1 MPYQGSIAIAG
12 VGETTLGRLPDRST
26 LDLQSAAARA
36 ALRDAGLG
44 LADVNGVIACPS
56 RTEPTLMP
64 GLVLAEFMGIR
75 PSFCSTSAMGGAS
88 ACQMVELAALA
99 IEGGLADTVLVVAGE
114 NRLSGMS
121 TDDSIALNARI
132 GHPEF
137 ETPYGPLIP
146 AFYALIARRHMEE
159 FGTTPEQL
167 AAVAVA
173 ERRHAAM
180 HPGAHCRDPITV
192 ADVLRS
198 KMIADPLH
206 LLDCC
211 LISDGAGALVVT
223 SAERAKRAP
232 NPPVRLLGF
241 GEGHSHEHIFAAPSL
256 TRSGAEDSG
265 QRAYRMAGLGPE
277 DVDVALLYDCFTITV
292 LVELED
298 LGFVPRGESGRFAA
312 EGHIALG
319 GKLPVN
325 THGGLLS
332 HGQPGAAGGIFHL
345 TEAVRQLR
353 GQAADRQVEGA
364 RIALVHGNAGSM
376 SAHVTLLLGSAS

>member
-1 MPYQGSIAIAG
+1 MPYQGTTTIVG
-12 VGETTLGRLPDRST
+12 VGETSLGRHPDRST

-44 LADVNGVIACPS
+44 LGDVDGVIACAS
-56 RTEPTLMP
+56 RTGPTLMP
-64 GLVLAEFMGIR
+64 GLVLAELMGIR

-99 IEGGLADTVLVVAGE
+99 IEGGLAHTVLVVAGE

-121 TDDSIALNARI
+121 TDESVALNARI

-159 FGTTPEQL
+159 LGTTPEQL

-173 ERRHAAM
+173 ARRHAGL

-192 ADVLRS
+192 EDVLRS

-223 SAERAKRAP
+223 SADRAKSAGP
-232 NPPVRLLGF
+232 KVRLLGF
-241 GEGHSHEHIFAAPSL
+241 GEGHTHEHIFAAPSL
-256 TRSGAEDSG
+256 TQSGAKDSG
-265 QRAYRMAGLGPE
+265 LRAFRMAGLGPE

-312 EGHIALG
+312 LGHIALG

-332 HGQPGAAGGIFHL
+332 HGQPGAAGGIFHI

-353 GQAADRQVEGA
+353 GQAVGRQVEGA
-364 RIALVHGNAGSM
+364 RIALVHGNSGAM
-376 SAHVTLLLGSAS
+376 SAHVTLLLGRES